1 MLTKQH
7 QYRIKT
13 ASKRRQS
20 FFAFH
25 SASLQN
31 FHVTPQLHLVQV
43 MFFFDESVISYCN
56 ACKHRQIQME
66 CFKLGKNSL
75 RVLTSKFGR
84 LCYEFHCSFPVQSAG
99 AQRCFAN

>member
-13 ASKRRQS
+13 ASKLRQS

-43 MFFFDESVISYCN
+43 MFFSMRVSSVIAMPANTDKYRWSV
-56 ACKHRQIQME
+56 
-66 CFKLGKNSL
+66 LSL
-75 RVLTSKFGR
+75 EKIV
-84 LCYEFHCSFPVQSAG
+84 
-99 AQRCFAN
+99 